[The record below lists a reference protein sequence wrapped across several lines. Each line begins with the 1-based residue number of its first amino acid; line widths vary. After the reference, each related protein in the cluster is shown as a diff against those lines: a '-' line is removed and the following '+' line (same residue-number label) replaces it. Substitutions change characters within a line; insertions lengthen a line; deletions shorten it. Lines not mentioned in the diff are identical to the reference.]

1 MTSSE
6 IDHNFSRAHRIVT
19 TSILPI
25 VEQYAEHS
33 RNVWDGSKVTST
45 HHPAHKLRLTISPQF
60 WKQFFEASANV
71 SLSGYEELAA
81 DETVTED
88 YTNTETTDA
97 SDAHASSPARANDD
111 DTITAASKDPA
122 TQDDGDDSI
131 LDSLVISPT
140 QATPRAPQ
148 PQTKPPTFAR
158 YPSPY
163 EALKREVHATT
174 TTTAPPSTISSEL
187 PSTPGKQT
195 LPDASLTP
203 TSSPFAPP
211 TSAFRPSTQ
220 QRKDLLL
227 HRVLD
232 KNYRLQATPHAA
244 QPRLPH
250 RPNLATQTTPKANR
264 ADRHRDS
271 TSPMSSPPIP
281 APQLHSEIF
290 DSPERRR
297 PPRTPGV
304 SVLASGLT
312 PRKSSKGATRT
323 AGGWDSDSEGEDD
336 DYGDDGLL
344 EGMSPPKTMQFHV
357 PQSRLLQ
364 TPGEYPF
371 AVA

>member
-220 QRKDLLL
+220 QR
-227 HRVLD
+227 
-232 KNYRLQATPHAA
+232 
-244 QPRLPH
+244 
-250 RPNLATQTTPKANR
+250 
-264 ADRHRDS
+264 
-271 TSPMSSPPIP
+271 
-281 APQLHSEIF
+281 
-290 DSPERRR
+290 
-297 PPRTPGV
+297 
-304 SVLASGLT
+304 
-312 PRKSSKGATRT
+312 
-323 AGGWDSDSEGEDD
+323 
-336 DYGDDGLL
+336 
-344 EGMSPPKTMQFHV
+344 
-357 PQSRLLQ
+357 
-364 TPGEYPF
+364 
-371 AVA
+371 